1 MTPRSTLIDP
11 IQSLLATLVTPNP
24 ISTITSTFTTQPAPI
39 IHEHGL
45 HQLAPFLGRTFTGID
60 GISEYFNI
68 IMTTLEI
75 GSMTF
80 EPESIWLVDDT
91 NLAVCLRGKAKFTW
105 RETGQ
110 SWDETF
116 IYRIALAKDTSKDED
131 KRGRLLVSEY
141 QVWADTGAAYLARTG
156 GLHPKE

>member
-1 MTPRSTLIDP
+1 MTPRSTLNGP

-39 IHEHGL
+39 VHEHGL
-45 HQLAPFLGRTFTGID
+45 QQLAPFLGRTFTGID

-68 IMTTLEI
+68 LMKTLEI
-75 GSMTF
+75 KSMTF
-80 EPESIWLVDDT
+80 EPESNWLVDDT
-91 NLAVCLRGKAKFTW
+91 NMAVCLRGTARFTW
-105 RETGQ
+105 QETSQ

-116 IYRIALAKDTSKDED
+116 VYRIALAKDTSEDEE

-141 QVWADTGAAYLARTG
+141 KVWADTGAAYLARIG
-156 GLHPKE
+156 ELHS